1 MKVLYVRISSLD
13 QKTDRQRVQESEFN
27 LVIEDKV
34 SGSVPFFERQ
44 GGKMVL
50 DLVEKGEIEE
60 LSVFQIDRLGRDVRD
75 IVNTIHFFTKRQI
88 CISFISQGLKTL
100 NPDKTENSISKMVI
114 NILGIVSE
122 IERTQILERQRQGID
137 LAKAKGIYKGLD
149 MTSAMKLRPAG
160 FKFIRN
166 TAIDLLITIPLVDG
180 LYDSLKSTLKNK
192 GIDITW
198 GEKDGKILERIKEEV
213 QINKI

>member
-75 IVNTIHFFTKRQI
+75 IVNTIHFFTERKI

-100 NPDKTENSISKMVI
+100 NPDKSENSISKMVI

-137 LAKAKGIYKGLD
+137 LAKSKGVYKGRQSGTKED
-149 MTSAMKLRPAG
+149 
-160 FKFIRN
+160 
-166 TAIDLLITIPLVDG
+166 
-180 LYDSLKSTLKNK
+180 TLKFLSKPKNK
-192 GIDITW
+192 KVIEFLRKGYKSKEISLLVGIHINTIT
-198 GEKDGKILERIKEEV
+198 KIKKHQV
-213 QINKI
+213 KVS

>member
-44 GGKMVL
+44 GGKMIL

-75 IVNTIHFFTKRQI
+75 IVNTIHYFTERQI
-88 CISFISQGLKTL
+88 CISFISQGLRTL
-100 NPDKTENSISKMVI
+100 NPDKSENPISKMVI

-137 LAKAKGIYKGLD
+137 LSKSKGVYKGRQKGTQEDTLKFLSKPKNKKVID
-149 MTSAMKLRPAG
+149 MLRKG
-160 FKFIRN
+160 YKSQDI
-166 TAIDLLITIPLVDG
+166 
-180 LYDSLKSTLKNK
+180 STLV
-192 GIDITW
+192 GIHINTIT
-198 GEKDGKILERIKEEV
+198 KIKKVL
-213 QINKI
+213 

>member
-44 GGKMVL
+44 GGKMIM

-75 IVNTIHFFTKRQI
+75 IVNTIHYFTERQI
-88 CISFISQGLKTL
+88 CISFISQGLRTL
-100 NPDKTENSISKMVI
+100 NPDKSENPISKMVI

-137 LAKAKGIYKGLD
+137 LAKSKGVYKGRQKGTQEDTLKFLSKPKNKKVID
-149 MTSAMKLRPAG
+149 MLRKG
-160 FKFIRN
+160 YKSQDI
-166 TAIDLLITIPLVDG
+166 
-180 LYDSLKSTLKNK
+180 STLI
-192 GIDITW
+192 GIHINTIT
-198 GEKDGKILERIKEEV
+198 KIKKVL
-213 QINKI
+213 

>member
-13 QKTDRQRVQESEFN
+13 QKTDRQRVQENEFN
-27 LVIEDKV
+27 LVIEDKI

-44 GGKMVL
+44 GGKMIS
-50 DLVEKGEIEE
+50 DLVEKGEIDE

-75 IVNTIHFFTKRQI
+75 IVNTIHFFTERKI
-88 CISFISQGLKTL
+88 CISFISQGLRTL

-137 LAKAKGIYKGLD
+137 LAKSRGVYKGR
-149 MTSAMKLRPAG
+149 KLG
-160 FKFIRN
+160 TQEDNLKF
-166 TAIDLLITIPLVDG
+166 LSKP
-180 LYDSLKSTLKNK
+180 KNK
-192 GIDITW
+192 KVIELLRKGYKSGDISKLVGVHINTIT
-198 GEKDGKILERIKEEV
+198 KIKKVL
-213 QINKI
+213 

>member
-27 LVIEDKV
+27 LVVEDKV

-44 GGKMVL
+44 GGRTIL
-50 DLVEKGEIEE
+50 GLVEKGEIEE

-75 IVNTIHFFTKRQI
+75 IVNTIHFFTERKI
-88 CISFISQGLKTL
+88 CISFISQGLRTL

-137 LAKAKGIYKGLD
+137 LAKSKGIYKGRQKGTQEDTLKFLSKPKNKKVID
-149 MTSAMKLRPAG
+149 MLRKG
-160 FKFIRN
+160 YKSQDI
-166 TAIDLLITIPLVDG
+166 
-180 LYDSLKSTLKNK
+180 STLV
-192 GIDITW
+192 GIHINTIT
-198 GEKDGKILERIKEEV
+198 KIKKVL
-213 QINKI
+213 

>member
-1 MKVLYVRISSLD
+1 MKILYVRISSLD

-50 DLVEKGEIEE
+50 DLVKKGEIEE

-75 IVNTIHFFTKRQI
+75 IVNTIHFFTERQI
-88 CISFISQGLKTL
+88 CISFISQGLRTL

-137 LAKAKGIYKGLD
+137 LAKSKGVYKGRQKGTEEDTL
-149 MTSAMKLRPAG
+149 
-160 FKFIRN
+160 KFLSKPKN
-166 TAIDLLITIPLVDG
+166 KKVIDLLRKGYKSKDISQLVGVHINTIT
-180 LYDSLKSTLKNK
+180 
-192 GIDITW
+192 
-198 GEKDGKILERIKEEV
+198 KIKKVL
-213 QINKI
+213 

>member
-44 GGKMVL
+44 GGKMIL

-75 IVNTIHFFTKRQI
+75 IVNTIHYFTERQI
-88 CISFISQGLKTL
+88 CISFISQGLRTL
-100 NPDKTENSISKMVI
+100 NPNKSENPISKMVI

-137 LAKAKGIYKGLD
+137 LAKSKGVYKGRQKGTQED
-149 MTSAMKLRPAG
+149 
-160 FKFIRN
+160 
-166 TAIDLLITIPLVDG
+166 
-180 LYDSLKSTLKNK
+180 TLKFLSKPKNK
-192 GIDITW
+192 KVIDMLRKGYKSQDISILVGIHINTIT
-198 GEKDGKILERIKEEV
+198 KIKKVL
-213 QINKI
+213 

>member
-1 MKVLYVRISSLD
+1 MKVIYVRISSLD

-44 GGKMVL
+44 GGKMIL

-75 IVNTIHFFTKRQI
+75 IVNTIHYFTERQI
-88 CISFISQGLKTL
+88 CISFISQGLRTL
-100 NPDKTENSISKMVI
+100 NPDKSENPISKMVI

-137 LAKAKGIYKGLD
+137 LAKSKGVYKGRQKGTQEDTLKFLSKPKNKKVID
-149 MTSAMKLRPAG
+149 MLRKG
-160 FKFIRN
+160 YKSQDI
-166 TAIDLLITIPLVDG
+166 
-180 LYDSLKSTLKNK
+180 STLV
-192 GIDITW
+192 GIHINTIT
-198 GEKDGKILERIKEEV
+198 KIKKVL
-213 QINKI
+213 

>member
-44 GGKMVL
+44 GGKMIL

-75 IVNTIHFFTKRQI
+75 IVNTIHYFTERQI
-88 CISFISQGLKTL
+88 CISFISQGLRTL
-100 NPDKTENSISKMVI
+100 NPDKSENPISKMVI

-137 LAKAKGIYKGLD
+137 LAKSKGVYKGRQKGTQEDTLKFLSKPKNKKVID
-149 MTSAMKLRPAG
+149 MLRKG
-160 FKFIRN
+160 YKSQDI
-166 TAIDLLITIPLVDG
+166 
-180 LYDSLKSTLKNK
+180 STLI
-192 GIDITW
+192 GIHINTIT
-198 GEKDGKILERIKEEV
+198 KIKKVL
-213 QINKI
+213 

>member
-75 IVNTIHFFTKRQI
+75 IVNTIHFFTERQI

-137 LAKAKGIYKGLD
+137 LAKSKGVYKGRKTGTQEDTLKFL
-149 MTSAMKLRPAG
+149 SKPKNKKVIELLRKG
-160 FKFIRN
+160 YKSSDI
-166 TAIDLLITIPLVDG
+166 
-180 LYDSLKSTLKNK
+180 STLVGVHINT
-192 GIDITW
+192 IT
-198 GEKDGKILERIKEEV
+198 KIKKVL
-213 QINKI
+213 

>member
-34 SGSVPFFERQ
+34 LGSVPFFERQ

-75 IVNTIHFFTKRQI
+75 IVNTIHFFTERQI

-137 LAKAKGIYKGLD
+137 LAKSKGVYKGRKTGTQEDTLKFL
-149 MTSAMKLRPAG
+149 SKPKNKKVIELLRKG
-160 FKFIRN
+160 YKSSDI
-166 TAIDLLITIPLVDG
+166 
-180 LYDSLKSTLKNK
+180 STLVGVHINT
-192 GIDITW
+192 IT
-198 GEKDGKILERIKEEV
+198 KIKKVL
-213 QINKI
+213 

>member
-1 MKVLYVRISSLD
+1 MKILYVRISSLD

-34 SGSVPFFERQ
+34 SGAVPFFERQ

-75 IVNTIHFFTKRQI
+75 IVNTIHFFTERQI
-88 CISFISQGLKTL
+88 CISFISQGLRTL

-137 LAKAKGIYKGLD
+137 LAKSKGVYKGRQKGTEEDTL
-149 MTSAMKLRPAG
+149 
-160 FKFIRN
+160 KFLSKPKN
-166 TAIDLLITIPLVDG
+166 KKVIDLLRKGYKSKDISQLVGVHINTIT
-180 LYDSLKSTLKNK
+180 
-192 GIDITW
+192 
-198 GEKDGKILERIKEEV
+198 KIKKVL
-213 QINKI
+213 

>member
-44 GGKMVL
+44 GGKMIL
-50 DLVEKGEIEE
+50 ELVEKGEIEE

-75 IVNTIHFFTKRQI
+75 IVNTIHFFTERKI
-88 CISFISQGLKTL
+88 CISFISQGLRTL

-137 LAKAKGIYKGLD
+137 LAKSKGVYKGRQKGTQEDTLKFL
-149 MTSAMKLRPAG
+149 SKPKNKRVIELLRKG
-160 FKFIRN
+160 YKSRDI
-166 TAIDLLITIPLVDG
+166 
-180 LYDSLKSTLKNK
+180 STLVGVHINT
-192 GIDITW
+192 IT
-198 GEKDGKILERIKEEV
+198 KIKKVL
-213 QINKI
+213 

>member
-13 QKTDRQRVQESEFN
+13 QKTDRQRVQESAVN

-137 LAKAKGIYKGLD
+137 LAKAKGVYKG
-149 MTSAMKLRPAG
+149 R
-160 FKFIRN
+160 
-166 TAIDLLITIPLVDG
+166 
-180 LYDSLKSTLKNK
+180 KSGTQEDTLKFLSKPKNK
-192 GIDITW
+192 KVIELLRKGYKSKDISQLVGVHINTIT
-198 GEKDGKILERIKEEV
+198 KIKKLL
-213 QINKI
+213 

>member
-13 QKTDRQRVQESEFN
+13 QKTDRQRVQEKDFN

-44 GGKMVL
+44 GGKGIL
-50 DLVEKGEIEE
+50 ELVEKGEIDE

-75 IVNTIHFFTKRQI
+75 IVNTIHFFTEKKI

-122 IERTQILERQRQGID
+122 IERTQILERQRQGIE
-137 LAKAKGIYKGLD
+137 LAKSKGVYKG
-149 MTSAMKLRPAG
+149 R
-160 FKFIRN
+160 
-166 TAIDLLITIPLVDG
+166 
-180 LYDSLKSTLKNK
+180 LKGTKEDTLKFLSKPKNK
-192 GIDITW
+192 KVIELLRNGYKCKDISVLVGVHINTIT
-198 GEKDGKILERIKEEV
+198 KIKKYQLRMS
-213 QINKI
+213 

>member
-1 MKVLYVRISSLD
+1 MKILYVRISSLD

-137 LAKAKGIYKGLD
+137 LAKAKGIYKG
-149 MTSAMKLRPAG
+149 R
-160 FKFIRN
+160 
-166 TAIDLLITIPLVDG
+166 
-180 LYDSLKSTLKNK
+180 KSGTQEDTLKFLSKPKNK
-192 GIDITW
+192 KVIELLRKGYKSKDISQLVGVHINTIT
-198 GEKDGKILERIKEEV
+198 KIKKLL
-213 QINKI
+213 

>member
-137 LAKAKGIYKGLD
+137 LAKAKGIYKGRKTGTQED
-149 MTSAMKLRPAG
+149 
-160 FKFIRN
+160 
-166 TAIDLLITIPLVDG
+166 
-180 LYDSLKSTLKNK
+180 TLKFLSKPKNK
-192 GIDITW
+192 KVIELLRKGYKSKDISQLVGVHINTIT
-198 GEKDGKILERIKEEV
+198 KIKKLL
-213 QINKI
+213 

>member
-44 GGKMVL
+44 GGKMIL
-50 DLVEKGEIEE
+50 DLVEKGEIDE
-60 LSVFQIDRLGRDVRD
+60 LSVFQIDRLGRDVRY
-75 IVNTIHFFTKRQI
+75 IVNTIHFFTERQI
-88 CISFISQGLKTL
+88 CISFISQGLRTL

-137 LAKAKGIYKGLD
+137 LAKSKGVYKGRKIGTQEDTL
-149 MTSAMKLRPAG
+149 
-160 FKFIRN
+160 KFLSKPKNKKVIE
-166 TAIDLLITIPLVDG
+166 LLKKGYKSRDI
-180 LYDSLKSTLKNK
+180 STLVGVHINT
-192 GIDITW
+192 IT
-198 GEKDGKILERIKEEV
+198 KIKKV
-213 QINKI
+213 GNV

>member
-75 IVNTIHFFTKRQI
+75 IVNTIHFFTERKI

-100 NPDKTENSISKMVI
+100 NPDKSENSISKMVI

-122 IERTQILERQRQGID
+122 IERTQILERQRQGIE
-137 LAKAKGIYKGLD
+137 LAKSKGVYKGRQSGTKED
-149 MTSAMKLRPAG
+149 
-160 FKFIRN
+160 
-166 TAIDLLITIPLVDG
+166 
-180 LYDSLKSTLKNK
+180 TLKFLSKPKNK
-192 GIDITW
+192 KVIEFLRKGYKSKEISLLVGIHINTIT
-198 GEKDGKILERIKEEV
+198 KIKKHQV
-213 QINKI
+213 KVS

>member
-44 GGKMVL
+44 GGKMIL

-75 IVNTIHFFTKRQI
+75 IVNTIHFFTERKI
-88 CISFISQGLKTL
+88 CISFISQGLRTL

-137 LAKAKGIYKGLD
+137 LAKSKGVYKGRQKGTQEDTLKFL
-149 MTSAMKLRPAG
+149 SKPKNKKVIELLRKG
-160 FKFIRN
+160 YKSRDI
-166 TAIDLLITIPLVDG
+166 
-180 LYDSLKSTLKNK
+180 STLVGVHINT
-192 GIDITW
+192 IT
-198 GEKDGKILERIKEEV
+198 KIKKVL
-213 QINKI
+213 

>member
-1 MKVLYVRISSLD
+1 MKIVYVRISSLD

-88 CISFISQGLKTL
+88 CISFISLGLKTL

-137 LAKAKGIYKGLD
+137 LAKAKGIYKGRKTGTQED
-149 MTSAMKLRPAG
+149 
-160 FKFIRN
+160 
-166 TAIDLLITIPLVDG
+166 
-180 LYDSLKSTLKNK
+180 TLKFLSKPKNK
-192 GIDITW
+192 KVIELLRKGYKSKDISQLVGVHINTIT
-198 GEKDGKILERIKEEV
+198 KIKKLL
-213 QINKI
+213 

>member
-44 GGKMVL
+44 VGKMVL

-75 IVNTIHFFTKRQI
+75 IVNTIHFFTERQI

-137 LAKAKGIYKGLD
+137 LAKSKGVYKGRKTGTQEDTLKFL
-149 MTSAMKLRPAG
+149 SKPKNKKVIELLRKG
-160 FKFIRN
+160 YKSSDI
-166 TAIDLLITIPLVDG
+166 
-180 LYDSLKSTLKNK
+180 STLVGVHINT
-192 GIDITW
+192 IT
-198 GEKDGKILERIKEEV
+198 KIKKVL
-213 QINKI
+213 

>member
-27 LVIEDKV
+27 LVVEDKV

-75 IVNTIHFFTKRQI
+75 IVNTIHFFTERKI

-137 LAKAKGIYKGLD
+137 LAKSKGVYKGRKTGTQEDTLKFL
-149 MTSAMKLRPAG
+149 SKPKNKKVIELLRKG
-160 FKFIRN
+160 YKSRDI
-166 TAIDLLITIPLVDG
+166 
-180 LYDSLKSTLKNK
+180 STLVGVHINT
-192 GIDITW
+192 IT
-198 GEKDGKILERIKEEV
+198 KIKKVL
-213 QINKI
+213 

>member
-13 QKTDRQRVQESEFN
+13 QKTDRQRVQENEFN
-27 LVIEDKV
+27 LVIEDKI

-44 GGKMVL
+44 GGKMIS
-50 DLVEKGEIEE
+50 DLVEKGEIDE

-75 IVNTIHFFTKRQI
+75 IVNTIHFFTERKI
-88 CISFISQGLKTL
+88 CISFISQGLRTL

-137 LAKAKGIYKGLD
+137 LAKSKGVYKGRKIGTQEDNL
-149 MTSAMKLRPAG
+149 
-160 FKFIRN
+160 KF
-166 TAIDLLITIPLVDG
+166 LSKP
-180 LYDSLKSTLKNK
+180 KNK
-192 GIDITW
+192 KVIELLRKGYKSGDISKLVGVHINTIT
-198 GEKDGKILERIKEEV
+198 KIKKVL
-213 QINKI
+213 

>member
-44 GGKMVL
+44 GGKMIL

-75 IVNTIHFFTKRQI
+75 IVNTIHFFTERKV
-88 CISFISQGLKTL
+88 CISFISQGLRTL

-137 LAKAKGIYKGLD
+137 LAKSKGVYKGRQKGTQEDTL
-149 MTSAMKLRPAG
+149 
-160 FKFIRN
+160 KFISKPKN
-166 TAIDLLITIPLVDG
+166 KKVIELLRKGYKSRDI
-180 LYDSLKSTLKNK
+180 STLVGVHINT
-192 GIDITW
+192 IT
-198 GEKDGKILERIKEEV
+198 KIKKVL
-213 QINKI
+213 